1 MDDFI
6 FAYITAK
13 DKEQALSIGKKLIEE
28 RLAGCVNILDNMLSI
43 YKWEGKVCAENEAV
57 LIAKTTSEKFSSLAA
72 RVKELHTYDCP
83 CIAALPVING
93 NSQYLDWLS
102 ATIYGSEK

>member
-1 MDDFI
+1 MDEFI

-13 DKEQALSIGKKLIEE
+13 NKEQALSIGAALIEE
-28 RLAGCVNILDNMLSI
+28 HLAGCVNILDNMLSI
-43 YKWEGKVCAENEAV
+43 YKWDGEIKTDNEAV
-57 LIAKTTSEKFSSLAA
+57 LIAKTTSEKFSSLVA

>member
-1 MDDFI
+1 MDEFI

-13 DKEQALSIGKKLIEE
+13 DKEQALSIGEKLIEE
-28 RLAGCVNILDNMLSI
+28 RLAGCVNVFDNMTSI
-43 YKWEGKVCAENEAV
+43 YEWEGEVRTDGEAV
-57 LIAKTTSEKFSSLAA
+57 LIAKTASEKFSSLAA

-83 CIAALPVING
+83 CIASIPVING
-93 NSQYLDWLS
+93 SPQYLQWLT